1 MGVIMSNFN
10 GFSKQTL
17 QFFRDLKENN
27 DRIWFQQNKNRYED
41 YVLKESQDF
50 VVDMGAKLESLAP
63 DITAIPKI
71 DKSIFRIYRD
81 TRFSKNKL
89 PYKTHLA
96 LLLWDGDRKK
106 LENPGFYF
114 HLEPEKLFLG
124 VGMHEFPKPI
134 LQSYRDA
141 VIDGRLGSA
150 LNKAISKV
158 NNAGNYV
165 FGWKKYKK
173 TPHGFDADHERA
185 DLLLYGGIGFQYE
198 EALPKVLHKPEL
210 IDYCFNRYKD
220 MAPIHEWLKLF
231 LEKIEK

>member
-1 MGVIMSNFN
+1 MSNFN
-10 GFSKQTL
+10 GFSNETV

-27 DRIWFQQNKNRYED
+27 DRLWFQQNKNRYED

-141 VIDGRLGSA
+141 VIDSRLGNE
-150 LNKAISKV
+150 LKKAISKV
-158 NNAGNYV
+158 DKSGNYV
-165 FGWKKYKK
+165 LGWKKYKK

-185 DLLLYGGIGFQYE
+185 DLLLYSGIGFHFE
-198 EALPKVLHKPEL
+198 EVLPQVVHKPEL
-210 IDYCFNRYKD
+210 IDYCFDRFKD
-220 MAPIHEWLKLF
+220 MAPIHEWLKSF
-231 LEKIEK
+231 LETIEK